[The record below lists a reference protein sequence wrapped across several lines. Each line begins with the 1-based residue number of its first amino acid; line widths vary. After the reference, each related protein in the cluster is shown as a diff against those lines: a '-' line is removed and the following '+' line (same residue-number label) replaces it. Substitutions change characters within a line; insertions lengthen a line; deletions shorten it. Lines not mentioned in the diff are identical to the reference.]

1 MRSLY
6 STFAATTIGI
16 MMLSFLTAFF
26 ISNTYYQQYLKPEN
40 DEKNTQIAKEMATF
54 IEGNPEVS
62 INEYLENMA
71 AVGYQLYLADDS
83 GDGTFYG
90 SEFREDA
97 LPNHVVETVLDG
109 NIHHGMQGFP
119 RETFVTGFFANELK
133 NTIGIPLEYEGEKY
147 ALFMRPDIEKLF
159 NEMHLLFGWLFFLTI
174 VLSIIFVLIG
184 TKYMVRPVTRLSA
197 ATKALSKGS
206 YDIGGL
212 GTKRKDELGEL
223 TKSFAQMAER
233 IRQTENMRK
242 DFISNIT
249 HDINSP
255 LSNIKGYSALL
266 RNELDSD
273 GKAQEYL
280 SIINGESN
288 RISAMTNQ
296 LLLLSSLDHEDHL
309 LKKKIY
315 DVGSQ
320 LRRLIHRYEWRID
333 EGNLM
338 LSHDIQDVVIAGD
351 ETLLEAVWDNLLSNA
366 IKYNSEF
373 GEIGIEL
380 IEHEDDIEVSFRD
393 TGIGMGE
400 EAKQHIFERF
410 YREDS
415 SRSGKIQGSGLG
427 LSIVQKVV
435 QLHNGTISVESNKNG
450 HGTVFRVVLPKN

>member
-90 SEFREDA
+90 SEFREAA
-97 LPNHVVETVLDG
+97 LPNHVVENVLDG
-109 NIHHGMQGFP
+109 NIHHGMQEFP
-119 RETFVTGFFANELK
+119 RETFVTGFFANELR

-159 NEMHLLFGWLFFLTI
+159 NEMHLLFGWLFLLTI

-212 GTKRKDELGEL
+212 ETKRKDELGEL
-223 TKSFAQMAER
+223 TKSFAVMVDR
-233 IRQTENMRK
+233 IRQTENMRR

-266 RNELDSD
+266 QNELDSD

-280 SIINGESN
+280 SIINGESD

-320 LRRLIHRYEWRID
+320 LRRLIHRYEWKINED
-333 EGNLM
+333 NLM

-366 IKYNSEF
+366 IKYNSKF

-380 IEHEDDIEVSFRD
+380 IEHEDNIEVSFRD

-435 QLHNGTISVESNKNG
+435 ELHNGTISVQSND

>member
-6 STFAATTIGI
+6 STFTATTIGI
-16 MMLSFLTAFF
+16 MLLSFLTAFF

-40 DEKNTQIAKEMATF
+40 DEKNTQIAKEMSTF
-54 IEGNPEVS
+54 IERNPEVS

-71 AVGYQLYLADDS
+71 AVGYQLYLTDDS

-97 LPNHVVETVLDG
+97 LPNHVVETVLDR
-109 NIHHGMQGFP
+109 NIHHGMQEFP

-133 NTIGIPLEYEGEKY
+133 NTIGVPLEYQGENY

-159 NEMHLLFGWLFFLTI
+159 NEMHLLFGWLFLLTI

-338 LSHDIQDVVIAGD
+338 LSHDIQNVVIAGD

-373 GEIGIEL
+373 GEVGIEL
-380 IEHEDDIEVSFRD
+380 IEHVDDIEVSFSD

-450 HGTVFRVVLPKN
+450 HGTVFRVVLPKK

>member
-1 MRSLY
+1 ML
-6 STFAATTIGI
+6 
-16 MMLSFLTAFF
+16 LSFLTAFF

-54 IEGNPEVS
+54 IERNPEVS

-83 GDGTFYG
+83 SNGTFFG

-97 LPNHVVETVLDG
+97 LPNHVVENVLDG
-109 NIHHGMQGFP
+109 NIHHGMQEFP

-133 NTIGIPLEYEGEKY
+133 NTIGVPLEYQGENY

-159 NEMHLLFGWLFFLTI
+159 NEMHLLFGWLFLLTI

-233 IRQTENMRK
+233 IRQTENMRR

-266 RNELDSD
+266 QNELDSD

-280 SIINGESN
+280 SIINGESD

-320 LRRLIHRYEWRID
+320 LRRLIHRYEWKINED
-333 EGNLM
+333 NLM

-366 IKYNSEF
+366 IKYNSKF

-380 IEHEDDIEVSFRD
+380 IEHEDNIEVSFRD

-435 QLHNGTISVESNKNG
+435 DLHNGTISVESNKNS
-450 HGTVFRVVLPKN
+450 HGTVLRVVLPKK

>member
-1 MRSLY
+1 ML
-6 STFAATTIGI
+6 
-16 MMLSFLTAFF
+16 LSFLTAFF

-40 DEKNTQIAKEMATF
+40 DEKNTQIAKEMSTF
-54 IEGNPEVS
+54 IERNPEVS

-71 AVGYQLYLADDS
+71 AVGYQLYLTDDS

-109 NIHHGMQGFP
+109 NIHHGMQEFP

-133 NTIGIPLEYEGEKY
+133 NTIGVPLEYQGENY

-159 NEMHLLFGWLFFLTI
+159 NEMHLLFGWLFLLTI

-450 HGTVFRVVLPKN
+450 HGTVFRVVLPKK

>member
-97 LPNHVVETVLDG
+97 LPNHVVENVLDG
-109 NIHHGMQGFP
+109 NIHHGMQEFP
-119 RETFVTGFFANELK
+119 RETFVTGFFANELR
-133 NTIGIPLEYEGEKY
+133 NTIGIPLEYEGKKY

-159 NEMHLLFGWLFFLTI
+159 NEMHLLFGWLFLLTI

-373 GEIGIEL
+373 GEVGIEL

-415 SRSGKIQGSGLG
+415 SRSGKVQGSGLG

-435 QLHNGTISVESNKNG
+435 QLHNGTISVQSNG
-450 HGTVFRVVLPKN
+450 HGTVFRVVLPKK

>member
-1 MRSLY
+1 ML
-6 STFAATTIGI
+6 
-16 MMLSFLTAFF
+16 LSFLTAFF

-40 DEKNTQIAKEMATF
+40 DEKNTHIAKEMATF
-54 IEGNPEVS
+54 IERNPEVS

-71 AVGYQLYLADDS
+71 DVGYQLYLTDAS
-83 GDGTFYG
+83 GKGTFYG
-90 SEFREDA
+90 SEFREDT
-97 LPNHVVETVLDG
+97 LPNHVAENVLDG
-109 NIHHGMQGFP
+109 NIHHGMQEFP

-133 NTIGIPLEYEGEKY
+133 NTIGVPLVYQGANY

-159 NEMHLLFGWLFFLTI
+159 NEMHLLFGWLFLLTI

-184 TKYMVRPVTRLSA
+184 TKYIVRPVTRLSA

-212 GTKRKDELGEL
+212 ETKRKDELGKL

-280 SIINGESN
+280 SIINGESD

-309 LKKKIY
+309 LKKKAY
-315 DVGSQ
+315 DVGRQ
-320 LRRLIHRYEWRID
+320 LRRLIHRYEWKINED
-333 EGNLM
+333 NLM
-338 LSHDIQDVVIAGD
+338 LSHDIRDVVIAGD

-393 TGIGMGE
+393 TGMGMEE

-415 SRSGKIQGSGLG
+415 SRSRKIQGSGLG

-435 QLHNGTISVESNKNG
+435 QLHNGTISVQSNG
-450 HGTVFRVVLPKN
+450 HGTVFRVVLPKK

>member
-1 MRSLY
+1 ML
-6 STFAATTIGI
+6 
-16 MMLSFLTAFF
+16 LSFLTAFF

-40 DEKNTQIAKEMATF
+40 DEKNTQIAKEMSTF
-54 IEGNPEVS
+54 IERNPEVS

-71 AVGYQLYLADDS
+71 AVGYQLYLTDDS

-90 SEFREDA
+90 SEFRYDA

-109 NIHHGMQGFP
+109 NIHHGMQEFP

-133 NTIGIPLEYEGEKY
+133 NTIGVPLEYQGENY

-159 NEMHLLFGWLFFLTI
+159 NEMHLLFGWLFLLTI

-320 LRRLIHRYEWRID
+320 LRRLVHRYEWRID

-450 HGTVFRVVLPKN
+450 HGTVFRVVLPKK

>member
-1 MRSLY
+1 
-6 STFAATTIGI
+6 

-83 GDGTFYG
+83 SNGTFFG

-97 LPNHVVETVLDG
+97 LPNHVVENVLDG
-109 NIHHGMQGFP
+109 NIHHGMQEFP
-119 RETFVTGFFANELK
+119 RETFVTGFFANELR
-133 NTIGIPLEYEGEKY
+133 NTIGVPLEYQGENY

-159 NEMHLLFGWLFFLTI
+159 NEMHLLFGWLFLLTI

-212 GTKRKDELGEL
+212 ETKRKDELGEL

-266 RNELDSD
+266 QNELDSD

-280 SIINGESN
+280 SIINGESD

-309 LKKKIY
+309 LKKKTY

-320 LRRLIHRYEWRID
+320 LRRLIHRYEWKID

-351 ETLLEAVWDNLLSNA
+351 ETLLEEVWDNLLSNA
-366 IKYNSEF
+366 IKYNSAF

-435 QLHNGTISVESNKNG
+435 ELHNGTISVQSND
-450 HGTVFRVVLPKN
+450 HGTVFRVVLPKK

>member
-6 STFAATTIGI
+6 STFTATTIGI
-16 MMLSFLTAFF
+16 MLLSFLTAFF

-54 IEGNPEVS
+54 IERNPEVS

-71 AVGYQLYLADDS
+71 DVGYQLYLTDDS

-97 LPNHVVETVLDG
+97 LPNHVVENVLDG
-109 NIHHGMQGFP
+109 NIHHGMQEFP
-119 RETFVTGFFANELK
+119 RETFVTGFFVNELK
-133 NTIGIPLEYEGEKY
+133 NTIGVPLEYQGANY

-159 NEMHLLFGWLFFLTI
+159 NEMHLLFGWLFLLTI

-212 GTKRKDELGEL
+212 ETKRKDELGEL

-233 IRQTENMRK
+233 IRHTENMRK

-266 RNELDSD
+266 QNELDSD

-280 SIINGESN
+280 SIINGESD

-296 LLLLSSLDHEDHL
+296 LLLLSSLDHEEHL
-309 LKKKIY
+309 LKKREY

-320 LRRLIHRYEWRID
+320 LRRLIDRYEWKID

-338 LSHDIQDVVIAGD
+338 LFHDIQDVVIAGD

-366 IKYNSEF
+366 IKYNSAF
-373 GEIGIEL
+373 GEVGIEL
-380 IEHEDDIEVSFRD
+380 IEHEDDIEVSFSD

-435 QLHNGTISVESNKNG
+435 QLHNGTISVESNKNS
-450 HGTVFRVVLPKN
+450 HGTVFRVVLPKK

>member
-6 STFAATTIGI
+6 STFTATTIGI
-16 MMLSFLTAFF
+16 MLLSFLTAFF

-54 IEGNPEVS
+54 IERNPEVS

-83 GDGTFYG
+83 SNGTFFG

-97 LPNHVVETVLDG
+97 LPNHVVENVLDG
-109 NIHHGMQGFP
+109 NIHHGMQEFP

-133 NTIGIPLEYEGEKY
+133 NTIGVPLEYQGENY

-159 NEMHLLFGWLFFLTI
+159 NEMHLLFGWLFLLTI

-212 GTKRKDELGEL
+212 ETKRKDELGEL

-366 IKYNSEF
+366 IKYNSKF

-380 IEHEDDIEVSFRD
+380 IEHEDNIEVSFRD

-435 QLHNGTISVESNKNG
+435 DLHNGTISVESNKNS
-450 HGTVFRVVLPKN
+450 HGTVFRVVLPKK

>member
-1 MRSLY
+1 
-6 STFAATTIGI
+6 
-16 MMLSFLTAFF
+16 
-26 ISNTYYQQYLKPEN
+26 
-40 DEKNTQIAKEMATF
+40 
-54 IEGNPEVS
+54 
-62 INEYLENMA
+62 
-71 AVGYQLYLADDS
+71 
-83 GDGTFYG
+83 
-90 SEFREDA
+90 
-97 LPNHVVETVLDG
+97 
-109 NIHHGMQGFP
+109 
-119 RETFVTGFFANELK
+119 
-133 NTIGIPLEYEGEKY
+133 
-147 ALFMRPDIEKLF
+147 
-159 NEMHLLFGWLFFLTI
+159 
-174 VLSIIFVLIG
+174 
-184 TKYMVRPVTRLSA
+184 
-197 ATKALSKGS
+197 
-206 YDIGGL
+206 
-212 GTKRKDELGEL
+212 
-223 TKSFAQMAER
+223 
-233 IRQTENMRK
+233 MRK

-320 LRRLIHRYEWRID
+320 LRRLVHRYEWRID

-380 IEHEDDIEVSFRD
+380 IEHEDDIEVSFSD

-400 EAKQHIFERF
+400 EAKEHIFERF

-435 QLHNGTISVESNKNG
+435 QLHNGTISVQSNKNG
-450 HGTVFRVVLPKN
+450 HGTVFRVVLPKK

>member
-97 LPNHVVETVLDG
+97 LPNHVVENVLDG
-109 NIHHGMQGFP
+109 NIHHGMQEFP
-119 RETFVTGFFANELK
+119 RETFVTGFFANELR

-159 NEMHLLFGWLFFLTI
+159 NEMHLLFGWLFLLTI

-206 YDIGGL
+206 YNIGGL
-212 GTKRKDELGEL
+212 ETKRKDELGEL

-266 RNELDSD
+266 QNELDSD

-280 SIINGESN
+280 SIINSESD

-296 LLLLSSLDHEDHL
+296 LLLLSSLDHEEHL
-309 LKKKIY
+309 LKKKAY

-320 LRRLIHRYEWRID
+320 LRRLIDRYEWRID

-380 IEHEDDIEVSFRD
+380 VEHEDDIEVSFSD

-400 EAKQHIFERF
+400 EAKEHIFERF

-415 SRSGKIQGSGLG
+415 SRSGKVQGSGLG

-435 QLHNGTISVESNKNG
+435 QLHNGTISVQSNG
-450 HGTVFRVVLPKN
+450 HGTVFRVVLPKK

>member
-6 STFAATTIGI
+6 STFTATTIGI
-16 MMLSFLTAFF
+16 MLLSFLSAFF

-71 AVGYQLYLADDS
+71 AVGYQLYLTDDS

-97 LPNHVVETVLDG
+97 LPNHVVENVLDG
-109 NIHHGMQGFP
+109 NIHHGMQEFP

-133 NTIGIPLEYEGEKY
+133 NSIGVPLEYQGGNY

-159 NEMHLLFGWLFFLTI
+159 NEMHLLFGWLFLLTI

-212 GTKRKDELGEL
+212 ETKRKDELGEL

-266 RNELDSD
+266 QNELDSD

-280 SIINGESN
+280 SIINGESD

-309 LKKKIY
+309 LKKKAY
-315 DVGSQ
+315 DVGRQ
-320 LRRLIHRYEWRID
+320 LRRLIHRYEWKIN

-338 LSHDIQDVVIAGD
+338 LSHDIRDVVIAGD

-366 IKYNSEF
+366 IKYNSAF

-380 IEHEDDIEVSFRD
+380 IEHENDIEVSFRD
-393 TGIGMGE
+393 TGIGMEE

-415 SRSGKIQGSGLG
+415 SRSRKIQGSGLG

-435 QLHNGTISVESNKNG
+435 QLHNGTISVQSNKNG
-450 HGTVFRVVLPKN
+450 HGTVFRVVLPKK

>member
-40 DEKNTQIAKEMATF
+40 DAKNTQIAKEMATF

-83 GDGTFYG
+83 SNGTFFG

-97 LPNHVVETVLDG
+97 LPNHVVENVLDG
-109 NIHHGMQGFP
+109 NIHHGMQEFP

-133 NTIGIPLEYEGEKY
+133 NTIGVPLEYQGENY

-159 NEMHLLFGWLFFLTI
+159 NEMHLLFGWLFLLTI

-197 ATKALSKGS
+197 ATEALSKGS

-320 LRRLIHRYEWRID
+320 LRRLIHRYEWKINED
-333 EGNLM
+333 NLM

-366 IKYNSEF
+366 IKYNSKF

-450 HGTVFRVVLPKN
+450 HGTVFRVVLPKK

>member
-1 MRSLY
+1 
-6 STFAATTIGI
+6 

-83 GDGTFYG
+83 SNGTFFG

-97 LPNHVVETVLDG
+97 LPNHVVENVLDG
-109 NIHHGMQGFP
+109 NIHHGMQEFP
-119 RETFVTGFFANELK
+119 RETFVTGFFANELR
-133 NTIGIPLEYEGEKY
+133 NTIGVPLEYQGENY

-159 NEMHLLFGWLFFLTI
+159 NEMHLLFGWLFLLTI

-212 GTKRKDELGEL
+212 ETKRKDELGEL

-266 RNELDSD
+266 QNELDSD

-280 SIINGESN
+280 SIINGESD

-309 LKKKIY
+309 LKKKTY

-320 LRRLIHRYEWRID
+320 LRRLIHRYEWKID

-338 LSHDIQDVVIAGD
+338 LFHDIQDVVIAGD

-366 IKYNSEF
+366 IKYNSAF
-373 GEIGIEL
+373 GEVGIEL
-380 IEHEDDIEVSFRD
+380 IEHEDDIEVSFSD

-435 QLHNGTISVESNKNG
+435 ELHNGTISVQSND
-450 HGTVFRVVLPKN
+450 HGTVFRVVLPKK

>member
-1 MRSLY
+1 
-6 STFAATTIGI
+6 

-83 GDGTFYG
+83 SNGTFFG

-97 LPNHVVETVLDG
+97 LPNHVVENVLDG
-109 NIHHGMQGFP
+109 NIHHGMQEFP
-119 RETFVTGFFANELK
+119 RETFVTGFFANELR
-133 NTIGIPLEYEGEKY
+133 NTIGVPLEYQGENY

-159 NEMHLLFGWLFFLTI
+159 NEMHLLFGWLFLLTI

-212 GTKRKDELGEL
+212 ETKRKDELGEL

-280 SIINGESN
+280 SIINGESD

-309 LKKKIY
+309 LKKKTY

-320 LRRLIHRYEWRID
+320 LRRLIHRYEWKID

-351 ETLLEAVWDNLLSNA
+351 ETLLEEVWDNLLSNA
-366 IKYNSEF
+366 IKYNSAF

-435 QLHNGTISVESNKNG
+435 ELHNGTISVQSND
-450 HGTVFRVVLPKN
+450 HGTVFRVVLPKK

>member
-6 STFAATTIGI
+6 STFTATTIGI
-16 MMLSFLTAFF
+16 MLLSFLTAFF

-71 AVGYQLYLADDS
+71 EVGYQLYLAGDS
-83 GDGTFYG
+83 SNGTFFG

-97 LPNHVVETVLDG
+97 LPNHVVENVLDR
-109 NIHHGMQGFP
+109 NIHHGMQEFP

-133 NTIGIPLEYEGEKY
+133 NTIGVPLEYQGENY

-159 NEMHLLFGWLFFLTI
+159 NEMHLLFGWLFLLTI

-206 YDIGGL
+206 YNIGGL
-212 GTKRKDELGEL
+212 ETKRKDELGEL

-266 RNELDSD
+266 QNELDSD

-280 SIINGESN
+280 SIINSESD

-296 LLLLSSLDHEDHL
+296 LLLLSSLDHEEHL
-309 LKKKIY
+309 LKKKAY

-320 LRRLIHRYEWRID
+320 LRRLIDRYEWRID

-366 IKYNSEF
+366 IKYNSAF
-373 GEIGIEL
+373 GEVGIEL
-380 IEHEDDIEVSFRD
+380 IEHEDDIEVSFSD
-393 TGIGMGE
+393 TGIGVGE
-400 EAKQHIFERF
+400 EAKEHIFERF

-435 QLHNGTISVESNKNG
+435 QLHNGTISVQSNKNG
-450 HGTVFRVVLPKN
+450 HGTVFRVVLPKK

>member
-1 MRSLY
+1 
-6 STFAATTIGI
+6 

-71 AVGYQLYLADDS
+71 AVGYQLYLADDL

-109 NIHHGMQGFP
+109 NIHHGMQEFP
-119 RETFVTGFFANELK
+119 RETFVTGFFANELR
-133 NTIGIPLEYEGEKY
+133 NTIGVPLEYQGENY

-159 NEMHLLFGWLFFLTI
+159 NEMHLLFGWLFLLTI

-212 GTKRKDELGEL
+212 ETKRKDELGEL

-266 RNELDSD
+266 QNELDSD

-280 SIINGESN
+280 SIINGESD

-309 LKKKIY
+309 LKKKTY

-320 LRRLIHRYEWRID
+320 LRRLIHRYEWKID

-351 ETLLEAVWDNLLSNA
+351 ETLLEEVWDNLLSNA
-366 IKYNSEF
+366 IKYNSAF

-450 HGTVFRVVLPKN
+450 HGTVFRVVLPKK

>member
-1 MRSLY
+1 
-6 STFAATTIGI
+6 

-40 DEKNTQIAKEMATF
+40 DAKNTQIAKEMATF

-83 GDGTFYG
+83 SNGTFFG

-97 LPNHVVETVLDG
+97 LPNHVVENVLDG
-109 NIHHGMQGFP
+109 NIHHGMQEFP

-133 NTIGIPLEYEGEKY
+133 NTIGVPLEYQGENY
-147 ALFMRPDIEKLF
+147 ALFMRPEIEKLF
-159 NEMHLLFGWLFFLTI
+159 NEMHLLFGWLFLLTI

-197 ATKALSKGS
+197 ATEALSKGS

-320 LRRLIHRYEWRID
+320 LRRLIHRYEWKINED
-333 EGNLM
+333 NLM

-366 IKYNSEF
+366 IKYNSKF

-450 HGTVFRVVLPKN
+450 HGTVFRVVLPKK

>member
-6 STFAATTIGI
+6 STFTATTIGI
-16 MMLSFLTAFF
+16 MLLSFLTAFF

-40 DEKNTQIAKEMATF
+40 DEKNTQIAKEMSTF
-54 IEGNPEVS
+54 IERNPEVS

-71 AVGYQLYLADDS
+71 AVGYQLYLTDDS

-133 NTIGIPLEYEGEKY
+133 NTIGVPLEYQGENY

-159 NEMHLLFGWLFFLTI
+159 NEMHLLFGWLFLLTI

-320 LRRLIHRYEWRID
+320 LRRLVHRYEWRID

-380 IEHEDDIEVSFRD
+380 IEHEDDIEVSFSD

-400 EAKQHIFERF
+400 EAKEHIFERF

-435 QLHNGTISVESNKNG
+435 QLHNGTISVQSNKNG
-450 HGTVFRVVLPKN
+450 HGTVFRVVLPKK

>member
-6 STFAATTIGI
+6 STFTATTIGI
-16 MMLSFLTAFF
+16 MLLSFLTAFF

-54 IEGNPEVS
+54 IERNPEVS

-71 AVGYQLYLADDS
+71 EVGYQLYLAGDS
-83 GDGTFYG
+83 SNGTFFG

-97 LPNHVVETVLDG
+97 LPNHVVENVLDG
-109 NIHHGMQGFP
+109 NIHHGMQEFP

-133 NTIGIPLEYEGEKY
+133 NTIGVPLEYQGENY

-159 NEMHLLFGWLFFLTI
+159 NEMHLLFGWLFLLTI

-206 YDIGGL
+206 YNIGGL
-212 GTKRKDELGEL
+212 ETKRKDELGEL

-266 RNELDSD
+266 QNELDSD

-280 SIINGESN
+280 SIINSESD

-296 LLLLSSLDHEDHL
+296 LLLLSSLDHEEHL
-309 LKKKIY
+309 LKKKAY

-320 LRRLIHRYEWRID
+320 LRRLIDRYEWRID

-380 IEHEDDIEVSFRD
+380 VEHEDDIEVSFSD

-400 EAKQHIFERF
+400 EAKEHIFERF

-415 SRSGKIQGSGLG
+415 SRSGKVQGSGLG

-435 QLHNGTISVESNKNG
+435 QLHNGTISVQSNKNG
-450 HGTVFRVVLPKN
+450 HGTVFRVVLPKK

>member
-6 STFAATTIGI
+6 STFTATTIGI
-16 MMLSFLTAFF
+16 MLLSFLTAFF

-54 IEGNPEVS
+54 IERNPEVS

-83 GDGTFYG
+83 SNGTFFG

-97 LPNHVVETVLDG
+97 LPNHVVENVLDG
-109 NIHHGMQGFP
+109 NIHHGMQEFP

-133 NTIGIPLEYEGEKY
+133 NTIGVPLEYQGENY

-159 NEMHLLFGWLFFLTI
+159 NEMHLLFGWLFLLTI

-233 IRQTENMRK
+233 IRQTENMRR

-266 RNELDSD
+266 QNELDSD

-280 SIINGESN
+280 SIINGESD

-320 LRRLIHRYEWRID
+320 LRRLIHRYEWKINED
-333 EGNLM
+333 NLM

-366 IKYNSEF
+366 IKYNSKF

-380 IEHEDDIEVSFRD
+380 IEHEDNIEVSFRD

-435 QLHNGTISVESNKNG
+435 DLHNGTISVESNKNS
-450 HGTVFRVVLPKN
+450 HGTVLRVVLPKK

>member
-1 MRSLY
+1 ML
-6 STFAATTIGI
+6 
-16 MMLSFLTAFF
+16 LSFLTAFF

-71 AVGYQLYLADDS
+71 EVGYQLYLAGDS
-83 GDGTFYG
+83 SNGTFFG

-97 LPNHVVETVLDG
+97 LPNHVVENVLDR
-109 NIHHGMQGFP
+109 NIHHGMQEFP

-133 NTIGIPLEYEGEKY
+133 NTIGVPLEYQGENY

-159 NEMHLLFGWLFFLTI
+159 NEMHLLFGWLFLLTI

-206 YDIGGL
+206 YNIGGL
-212 GTKRKDELGEL
+212 ETKRKDELGEL

-266 RNELDSD
+266 QNELDSD

-280 SIINGESN
+280 SIINSESD

-296 LLLLSSLDHEDHL
+296 LLLLSSLDHEEHL
-309 LKKKIY
+309 LKKKAY

-320 LRRLIHRYEWRID
+320 LRRLIDRYEWRID

-366 IKYNSEF
+366 IKYNSAF
-373 GEIGIEL
+373 GEVGIEL
-380 IEHEDDIEVSFRD
+380 IEHEDDIEVSFSD
-393 TGIGMGE
+393 TGIGVGE
-400 EAKQHIFERF
+400 EAKEHIFERF

-435 QLHNGTISVESNKNG
+435 QLHNGTISVQSNKNG
-450 HGTVFRVVLPKN
+450 HGTVFRVVLPKK

>member
-1 MRSLY
+1 ML
-6 STFAATTIGI
+6 
-16 MMLSFLTAFF
+16 LSFLTAFF

-40 DEKNTQIAKEMATF
+40 DEKNTQIAKEMSTF
-54 IEGNPEVS
+54 IERNPEVS

-71 AVGYQLYLADDS
+71 AVGYQLYLTDDS

-109 NIHHGMQGFP
+109 NIHHGMQEFP

-133 NTIGIPLEYEGEKY
+133 NTIGVPLEYQGENY

-159 NEMHLLFGWLFFLTI
+159 NEMHLLFGWLFLLTI

-320 LRRLIHRYEWRID
+320 LRRLVHRYEWRID

-380 IEHEDDIEVSFRD
+380 IEHEDDIEVSFSD

-400 EAKQHIFERF
+400 EAKEHIFERF

-435 QLHNGTISVESNKNG
+435 QLHNGTISVESNKNS
-450 HGTVFRVVLPKN
+450 HGTVFRVVLPKK

>member
-1 MRSLY
+1 ML
-6 STFAATTIGI
+6 
-16 MMLSFLTAFF
+16 LSFLTAFF

-40 DEKNTQIAKEMATF
+40 DEKNTQIAKEMSTF
-54 IEGNPEVS
+54 IERNPEVS

-71 AVGYQLYLADDS
+71 AVGYQLYLTDAS

-90 SEFREDA
+90 SEFRDDA

-109 NIHHGMQGFP
+109 NIHHGMQEFP

-159 NEMHLLFGWLFFLTI
+159 NEMHLLFGWLFLLTI

-212 GTKRKDELGEL
+212 ETKRKDELGEL
-223 TKSFAQMAER
+223 TKSFAVMVDR
-233 IRQTENMRK
+233 IRQTENMRR

-266 RNELDSD
+266 QNELDSD

-280 SIINGESN
+280 SIINGESD

-296 LLLLSSLDHEDHL
+296 LLLLSSLDHEEHL
-309 LKKKIY
+309 LKKKEY

-320 LRRLIHRYEWRID
+320 LRRLIDRYEWKINED
-333 EGNLM
+333 NLM
-338 LSHDIQDVVIAGD
+338 LSHDIQDVVIAG
-351 ETLLEAVWDNLLSNA
+351 
-366 IKYNSEF
+366 
-373 GEIGIEL
+373 EIGRA
-380 IEHEDDIEVSFRD
+380 HV
-393 TGIGMGE
+393 
-400 EAKQHIFERF
+400 
-410 YREDS
+410 
-415 SRSGKIQGSGLG
+415 
-427 LSIVQKVV
+427 
-435 QLHNGTISVESNKNG
+435 
-450 HGTVFRVVLPKN
+450 

>member
-6 STFAATTIGI
+6 STFTATTIGI
-16 MMLSFLTAFF
+16 MLLSFLTAFF

-40 DEKNTQIAKEMATF
+40 DEKNTQIALEMATF
-54 IEGNPEVS
+54 IDRNPEVS

-71 AVGYQLYLADDS
+71 AVGYQLYLTDDS

-90 SEFREDA
+90 SEFRKDA

-109 NIHHGMQGFP
+109 NIHHGMQEFP

-133 NTIGIPLEYEGEKY
+133 NTIGVPLEYQGENY

-159 NEMHLLFGWLFFLTI
+159 NEMHLLFGWLFLLTI
-174 VLSIIFVLIG
+174 ILSIIFVLIG

-206 YDIGGL
+206 YNIDGL
-212 GTKRKDELGEL
+212 ETKRKDELGEL

-266 RNELDSD
+266 QNELDSD

-280 SIINGESN
+280 SIINGESD

-296 LLLLSSLDHEDHL
+296 LLLLSSLDHEEHL
-309 LKKKIY
+309 LKKKTY

-320 LRRLIHRYEWRID
+320 LRRLIHRYEWKID
-333 EGNLM
+333 ESNLM

-366 IKYNSEF
+366 IKYNSAF

-380 IEHEDDIEVSFRD
+380 IEHEGDIEVSFSD

-435 QLHNGTISVESNKNG
+435 QLHNGTISVQSNKNG
-450 HGTVFRVVLPKN
+450 HGTVFRVVLPKK